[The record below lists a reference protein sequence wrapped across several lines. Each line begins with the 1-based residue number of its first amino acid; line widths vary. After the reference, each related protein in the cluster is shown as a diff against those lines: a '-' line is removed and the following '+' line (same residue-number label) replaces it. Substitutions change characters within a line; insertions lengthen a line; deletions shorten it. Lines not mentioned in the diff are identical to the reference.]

1 MSWTH
6 QPDRLKKYTKERP
19 PAAVVRQTRDAAR
32 DKVYRDNSKLARE
45 RDGHHCRVCGSL
57 FNLET
62 HHLVP
67 RSLAGRDVRDLVANL
82 VTLCADCHKDVTKH
96 IVKLFPIVPE
106 LGAAACNLRVEK
118 FDKDEGDYLVAMEAA

>member
-6 QPDRLKKYTKERP
+6 QPDRLKKVTKERP
-19 PAAVVRQTRDAAR
+19 PAAVVKQTRDASREAIYRANSAEAR
-32 DKVYRDNSKLARE
+32 K
-45 RDGHHCRVCGSL
+45 RDGHHCRICGSL

-67 RSLAGRDVRDLVANL
+67 RSLAGRAVRDLVANL
-82 VTLCADCHKDVTKH
+82 VTLCADCHKDVTRH
-96 IVKLFPIVPE
+96 VVKLFAIVPE

-118 FDKDEGDYLVAMEAA
+118 FDKDEGDYIVAIEAA